1 MKTTSEKQISQ
12 HKVID
17 IIKVFDTTPQR
28 LFKAWTNEKDF
39 SAWFGPESFEVIY
52 CKIDLR
58 VGGSWRSGI
67 SGNEGEFWMEGK
79 YIEIVEN
86 ERLVFSFNDGS
97 VNKKPELETIITIT
111 FSKSENK
118 TIMKFNQSVF
128 KTVEARDDHFRG
140 WSSGFICLSNYLL
153 NSK

>member
-1 MKTTSEKQISQ
+1 MKTTSEKQISK

-28 LFKAWTNEKDF
+28 LFNAWTNEKDF
-39 SAWFGPESFEVIY
+39 SAWFGPEGFEVIY

-58 VGGSWRSGI
+58 VGGIWRSGI
-67 SGNEGEFWMEGK
+67 TGNEGEFWMEGK
-79 YIEIVEN
+79 YIEIVQN

-97 VNKKPELETIITIT
+97 VNKKPELETIVTIT

-128 KTVEARDDHFRG
+128 KTVESRDDHYRG
-140 WSSGFICLSNYLL
+140 WSSGFICLRNHLL
-153 NSK
+153 KSK

>member
-1 MKTTSEKQISQ
+1 MKTTTEDQISQ
-12 HKVID
+12 RKVID
-17 IIKVFDTTPQR
+17 ITEVFDTTPER
-28 LFKAWTNEKDF
+28 LYKAWTNEKDF
-39 SAWFGPESFEVIY
+39 SAWFGPEGFEVIY
-52 CKIDLR
+52 CKLDVR
-58 VGGSWRSGI
+58 VGGNWRSGI
-67 SGNEGEFWMEGK
+67 SGGQGEFWMEGK

-97 VNKKPELETIITIT
+97 VNKKPELETIVTIT

-128 KTVEARDDHFRG
+128 KTVESRDDHFRG